1 MNSLEWLLDN
11 VLFPTSLSVVLLYL
25 IVLMLIAV
33 ANIAMFGLVELRN
46 KLRELR
52 QNKNDH

>member
-11 VLFPTSLSVVLLYL
+11 VLFPASLSVVLLYL

-33 ANIAMFGLVELRN
+33 ANIAMFGLVELWN